1 MPRPCAWVDGILH
14 QGVATIKSSRWIQ
27 RPRSPASNM
36 ARLLLFGGKGGVGKT
51 TTSAATAVWLAD
63 SGLRVLLVSSDPAH
77 STSDSLSVELGS
89 SPTPVDGV
97 PGLFGLEMDPE
108 SKISSV
114 LPKMGEMMNGMNGSG
129 GLGGL
134 GGLSMM
140 LDPNAKEEMESVR
153 DEVKTSDMVIPGLD
167 EALAFDEL
175 LRHVEDPTWDVIVF
189 DTAPTGHTL
198 RFLSLPELIEAWS
211 DRLIRMMRVSGGL
224 RSMLFGRK
232 ESDSMK
238 EELER
243 FRRRVL
249 HVRRVLSNEE
259 ITSFTLVTI
268 PERMGINETL
278 RAHESLQEYKL
289 PVPNCLVNRVTP
301 EFEHPFLA
309 KRRMAELARVEELTS
324 EMSDVN
330 IAIMELLD
338 DEVVGIAA
346 LRKVGAQLYGDVK
359 THPSDLGPHKVG
371 KAIQHSIHRG
381 MTREV
386 MGEIERISLHY
397 PGIDRDD
404 LSLRSEDGVLFVG
417 LNGRER
423 EVETSVP
430 TKASRVKAKLE
441 GDVLHLDV
449 PLESE

>member
-1 MPRPCAWVDGILH
+1 
-14 QGVATIKSSRWIQ
+14 
-27 RPRSPASNM
+27 M

-63 SGLRVLLVSSDPAH
+63 AGLRVLLVSSDPAH
-77 STSDSLSVELGS
+77 STSDSLDVEIGS
-89 SPTPVDGV
+89 EPTPIEGV

-114 LPKMGEMMNGMNGSG
+114 LPKMGEMMNGLNGSG
-129 GLGGL
+129 GFGGL

-140 LDPNAKEEMESVR
+140 LDPNAKDEMNAIKE
-153 DEVKTSDMVIPGLD
+153 EVKASDMVIPGLD

-198 RFLSLPELIEAWS
+198 RFLSLPELIESWS
-211 DRLIRMMRVSGGL
+211 DKIIRMMRVSGGL

-238 EELER
+238 DELER

-249 HVRRVLSNEE
+249 HVRRVLSNES

-278 RAHESLQEYKL
+278 RAHASLKEYNL
-289 PVPNCLVNRVTP
+289 PVPYCLVNRLTP
-301 EFEHPFLA
+301 EFDHPFLQN
-309 KRRMAELARVEELTS
+309 RRSAELARVEELKQ
-324 EMSDVN
+324 EMTGVN
-330 IAIMELLD
+330 IATMELLD
-338 DEVVGIAA
+338 DEVVGIDS
-346 LRKVGAQLYGDVK
+346 LRNVGNRLYGDVK
-359 THPSDLGPHKVG
+359 VHPADLGPHDIG
-371 KAIQHSIHRG
+371 QALQHSIHRG
-381 MTREV
+381 MTKKIDGKV
-386 MGEIERISLHY
+386 ERISLHY
-397 PGIDRDD
+397 PGIARDE
-404 LSLRSEDGVLFVG
+404 LSLRSEEGVLYVG

-423 EVETSVP
+423 EVVTSVP
-430 TKASRVKAKLE
+430 TKASKVSAKLD

-449 PLESE
+449 PLDQD

>member
-1 MPRPCAWVDGILH
+1 
-14 QGVATIKSSRWIQ
+14 
-27 RPRSPASNM
+27 M

-63 SGLRVLLVSSDPAH
+63 AGLRVLLVSSDPAH
-77 STSDSLSVELGS
+77 STSDSLDVELDS
-89 SPTPVDGV
+89 TPTPVEGV

-140 LDPNAKEEMESVR
+140 LEPNAKEEMDAMR
-153 DEVKTSDMVIPGLD
+153 DEVKASDMVIPGLD

-198 RFLSLPELIEAWS
+198 RFLSLPELIESWS
-211 DRLIRMMRVSGGL
+211 DKIIRMMRVSGGL

-232 ESDSMK
+232 ESDAMK

-249 HVRRVLSNEE
+249 HVRRVLSNES

-278 RAHESLQEYKL
+278 RAHASLTEYKL
-289 PVPNCLVNRVTP
+289 PVPNCLVNRLTP
-301 EFEHPFLA
+301 EFDHPFLA
-309 KRRMAELARVEELTS
+309 HRRAAELERVEELRT
-324 EMSDVN
+324 EMPEVN
-330 IAIMELLD
+330 IATMELLD
-338 DEVVGIAA
+338 DEVVGIEA
-346 LRKVGAQLYGDVK
+346 LREVGIRLYGEVK
-359 THPSDLGPHKVG
+359 THPSDLGPHG
-371 KAIQHSIHRG
+371 IGTSLQHSIHRG
-381 MTREV
+381 MTRDID
-386 MGEIERISLHY
+386 GDIERISLHY
-397 PGIDRDD
+397 PGIAREE
-404 LSLRSEDGVLFVG
+404 LSLRSEDGILYVG

-423 EVETSVP
+423 EVVTSVP
-430 TKASRVKAKLE
+430 TKASKVSAKLE

-449 PLESE
+449 PLDQD